1 MNADRNNKKLDELI
15 FKTVGREKPTFDF
28 DKWKQAH
35 KEEIQIYKSQTSDEK
50 TSRSVRIFK
59 IGRTIMKSPITK
71 TAAAAVIIIAVIMI
85 LHNGSVDIA
94 SVTWGDV
101 QEAFLAQSWVHVIYD
116 NGREEWMNIQEG
128 KHFYISEFG
137 WRFFDDRTSHTR
149 FDYSP
154 KSNKILEVKSKSYPE
169 GEVPPWEPRIAWE
182 VILGF
187 LGEGESRAM
196 GLYTDIERHFD
207 TVDGRNA
214 MRFDIYYVG
223 ALGNRDLASQI
234 LADPET
240 RLPIR
245 IRSRLTLGIRERYG
259 VEYITGEYDFPDTG
273 PESIFDLGAPSNL
286 KIVSRVE
293 SVDTISAEVQQIL
306 QAGEKAAQ
314 EFPKRYRAIV
324 WQGQEHGTIQVKY
337 RNKDSLHSL
346 NYFNLDGQKYPDC
359 HIDIPATTAAILA
372 WTTNQMPVG
381 VGVYNDG
388 IIYRRYNVHP
398 YHDVNK
404 QTKVEVHRASTYPI
418 PGFFCLDDDFW
429 PYFYSK
435 NKSLKII
442 TYHSETPPGCVALSN
457 RNAYYFVDPL
467 KDYISVKTIYIRNV
481 DGQEI
486 KNSETSLSNFI
497 QLPTG
502 HWYPQKRSIHFYDN
516 HLFRRE
522 LPPELPE
529 NIDIQLLQEDEF
541 PIDTFNGEK
550 LLEGAKIETY

>member
-1 MNADRNNKKLDELI
+1 
-15 FKTVGREKPTFDF
+15 
-28 DKWKQAH
+28 
-35 KEEIQIYKSQTSDEK
+35 
-50 TSRSVRIFK
+50 
-59 IGRTIMKSPITK
+59 MKSPITK

-85 LHNGSVDIA
+85 LHNSSVDIT
-94 SVTWGDV
+94 SVTWANM
-101 QEAFLAQSWVHVIYD
+101 QEAFSAKPWVHVKYD
-116 NGREEWMNIQEG
+116 NGREEWLDIREG
-128 KHFYISEFG
+128 KHFYISEYG
-137 WRFFDDRTSHTR
+137 WRFFEDHFSNTR
-149 FDYSP
+149 LEYSRN
-154 KSNKILEVKSKSYPE
+154 SDHILEVKSNSYPD
-169 GEVPPWEPRIAWE
+169 GKIPPWEPEIAWDA
-182 VILGF
+182 VIDF
-187 LGEGESRAM
+187 LEEGESRTL

-207 TVDGRNA
+207 SINGRDA
-214 MRFDIYYVG
+214 VRFDIYYLG
-223 ALGNRDLASQI
+223 ALDSRNLVSQI
-234 LADPET
+234 WADPESQ
-240 RLPIR
+240 LPIR
-245 IRSRLTLGIRERYG
+245 IRSRLNLALRERYE
-259 VEYITGEYDFPDTG
+259 VDYINGEYDFPETG
-273 PESIFDLGAPSNL
+273 PESIFDIGVPSNL
-286 KIVSRVE
+286 KIVSRVAP
-293 SVDTISAEVQQIL
+293 VDTISAEVQQIL
-306 QAGEKAAQ
+306 QAGEKATQ

-324 WQGQEHGTIQVKY
+324 WHGQEHGTIQVLY
-337 RNKDSLHSL
+337 RNKDSLHFL

-381 VGVYNDG
+381 VGVYNDD

-404 QTKVEVHRASTYPI
+404 QTKVEVHRASTYSI
-418 PGFFCLDDDFW
+418 PRFFYLEDDFW

-442 TYHSETPPGCVALSN
+442 TYHSEKPPGCVALSN
-457 RNAYYFVDPL
+457 GNAYYFVDPL

-481 DGQEI
+481 DGQET

-516 HLFRRE
+516 RLLRKK
-522 LPPELPE
+522 LPPELPD